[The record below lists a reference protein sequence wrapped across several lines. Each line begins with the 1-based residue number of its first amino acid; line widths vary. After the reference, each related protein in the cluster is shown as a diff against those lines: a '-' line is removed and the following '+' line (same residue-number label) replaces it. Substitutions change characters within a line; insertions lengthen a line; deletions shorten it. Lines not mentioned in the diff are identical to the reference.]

1 MKILTNQI
9 KKQFIG
15 VLTLTAFVAPVAT
28 SAQTSKPKTT
38 VYTQQISQ
46 LAVNSACAQTSWKSR
61 GRAPAGYINGMA
73 LSYARSLCRIYNTD
87 AKTPARSV
95 MIAASS
101 QNPKKDV
108 LAYYQD
114 AFSTLGIHTNISGFE
129 PLEAVYSLGIGLG
142 MRESSGKY
150 CEGWDV
156 AAGSN
161 KPSSEAE
168 AGLFQTSSNSMTASV
183 ELKKLYDEYLAHPER
198 CLLDVYKQGVS
209 CKAQSILGTGA
220 GADYQKFTKS
230 CPAFASEYAMTL
242 LRLLRSHFGPIN
254 RKEAQLVPACQSM
267 IKSVHVI
274 VDHDPATVC
283 REIF

>member
-9 KKQFIG
+9 KKQFVG
-15 VLTLTAFVAPVAT
+15 VLTLTALTAPVAAF
-28 SAQTSKPKTT
+28 AQSSKMKSS

-46 LAVNSACAQTSWKSR
+46 LALNSSCAQTSWKNR

-73 LSYARSLCRIYNTD
+73 LSYARSLCRIYSADT
-87 AKTPARSV
+87 KTPGRSV
-95 MIAASS
+95 LMSASS

-114 AFSTLGIHTNISGFE
+114 AFATLGIHTNLPGFE

-156 AAGSN
+156 GAGSN
-161 KPSSEAE
+161 RQSNEAE
-168 AGLFQTSSNSMTASV
+168 AGPFQTSSDSMASSI

-220 GADYQKFTKS
+220 GAGYQKFTKS

-242 LRLLRSHFGPIN
+242 LRLLRTHFGPIN